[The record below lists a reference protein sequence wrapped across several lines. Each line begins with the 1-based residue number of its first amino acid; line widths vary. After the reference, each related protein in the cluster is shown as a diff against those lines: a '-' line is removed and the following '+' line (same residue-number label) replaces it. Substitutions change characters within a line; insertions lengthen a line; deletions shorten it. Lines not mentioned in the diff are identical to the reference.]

1 LFDNPGLFVS
11 EDTEEDAEEEVADG
25 WRLQANTKQ
34 ASNANT
40 NNETDNVLC
49 MDNSS

>member
-11 EDTEEDAEEEVADG
+11 GDAEEEEVADG

-49 MDNSS
+49 MENSS

>member
-11 EDTEEDAEEEVADG
+11 GDAEEEGADG

-49 MDNSS
+49 MENSS